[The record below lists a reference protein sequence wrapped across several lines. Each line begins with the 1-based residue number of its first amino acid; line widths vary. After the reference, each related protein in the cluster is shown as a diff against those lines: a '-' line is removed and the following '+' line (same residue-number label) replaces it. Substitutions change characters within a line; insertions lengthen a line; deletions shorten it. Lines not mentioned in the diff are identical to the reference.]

1 MIDDMKK
8 MFLKCTACG
17 RNGAR
22 VIYNGKFFCDD
33 CANAFGTCVMCDH
46 GQKCEFESNPAP
58 MPKVVAKHIRQQ
70 TPNGYIEQI
79 AHFPNAQRIK
89 AFCVEG
95 ECKCMDYVDEK
106 PKCMR
111 QFGCCE
117 KYKEHEF

>member
-8 MFLKCTACG
+8 MFIKCTACG

-58 MPKVVAKHIRQQ
+58 MPKVVAKHIRQE

-79 AHFPNAQRIK
+79 AHFPSAQRIK

>member
-1 MIDDMKK
+1 MSEIEK
-8 MFLKCTACG
+8 MFIKCTACG

-33 CANAFGTCVMCDH
+33 CANAFDTCVMCDH

-58 MPKVVAKHIRQQ
+58 IPKVVAKHIRQQ

>member
-1 MIDDMKK
+1 MIEDMKK

-33 CANAFGTCVMCDH
+33 CANTFGTCVMCDH

-95 ECKCMDYVDEK
+95 ECKCMNYVDEK